1 MPAPLLAAP
10 LVIPFAEAIG
20 VSIAA
25 LGMAKAVDTVNEYI
39 QENPEESMKILSTIV
54 PNIGIGQIF
63 ANKEDSGDEEV
74 SETEEVT
81 ESESGSTKDM
91 VLEELNKEKG
101 NYSDPNATG
110 NYASA
115 RGRIIGRLRREGKI
129 RQGND
134 PNYDP
139 SKKFQGYKRFI
150 RPKKADGG
158 AIGIEVLFEEKKPR
172 KDFNTGGRATTQDF
186 ANALQRVSAG
196 TTYQQQRQAKDY
208 ARQEASNLL
217 SQAMRSGNQG
227 NIQSILQGVGGIT
240 SIPGMQFNRSG
251 NRITSVPATG
261 AGRDAIIN
269 AMANQMLN
277 TTSYGGGSSA
287 PPQKSPLQLKIEEN
301 KRLYDEYVKNN
312 APQIGLL
319 PGSQGGAPTPPK
331 PEYEDQALLS
341 KLTMLTPEEAFAG
354 ETFDTLS
361 DLDQYNFA
369 QAFSQFQ
376 PQLRDSSYVSPYG
389 APSGRD
395 IFSRRYGIKD
405 GGRVGLFMGGPALE
419 GPALGIY
426 NSMKAYQSFTDQEIA
441 NAIKEAGYEL
451 PTSSTP
457 PDSSTPSVGDNLG
470 ITNNDRSVALPIG
483 SVTGSGSGLI
493 GDYMAATQERQNRLT
508 NPNKVQSFINKFTG
522 GGQADIGEMI
532 RTGQIDTR
540 KTSGIPLG
548 ISGLIANILPDKYYD
563 MSLGDQVFTQS
574 QMGYTGPTVFGEN
587 PTGNYKD
594 PFGLN
599 TRSAFGNYAEAVG
612 KNFDQLRGTLT
623 KDREGVTFNEETGL
637 FEGVNADAVNKKTE
651 MIRNKYNFRKK
662 QLGVKNVLDS
672 QIKSADA
679 QRERDYAA
687 ALEKARLERIAKQQI
702 ADAEKAARQ
711 VELNRRQAIAD
722 AQKAKGQTTSGGR
735 GNYRSDRD
743 HSGSGGYGGS
753 DKRSADNR
761 SSDLGFSDIRL
772 KENVEL
778 IGKSPS
784 NINIYRFNYKDNPTT
799 YQGAMAHEVP
809 WASVKHSNGYMMI
822 DYNQID
828 VDFKKI

>member
-483 SVTGSGSGLI
+483 SVTGSGLI